1 MGQPAEDFQIASFG
15 FEGSLFDLAGEGHH
29 RFMQRRRHSL
39 LFALLHN
46 QPVQQL
52 RPAFSPFQVLLN
64 RLFLKL
70 FTRIPAAFLNY
81 LWGRLWEFA

>member
-29 RFMQRRRHSL
+29 RFIQRRRHSR

-52 RPAFSPFQVLLN
+52 RLAFSPFQVLLKN
-64 RLFLKL
+64 GVASSFTDVRNKSHQMYLSLRL
-70 FTRIPAAFLNY
+70 
-81 LWGRLWEFA
+81 